1 MLKDDFFTIS
11 EMNIEGN
18 SINAFLEINEKHII
32 FQWYFPDHPL
42 VPGVCIFQM
51 LKELAEL
58 SSGQELQ
65 LTKASEIKFL
75 GIIDPNE
82 KKILQMNLNYE
93 KENEGINVSA
103 SLLNDVSVCFKFKGI
118 FKVLESVE

>member
-1 MLKDDFFTIS
+1 MLNDDFFTIK

-18 SINAFLEINEKHII
+18 SINAIVEINEKHKI
-32 FQWYFPDHPL
+32 FQGHFPEHPV

-51 LKELAEL
+51 MKEIAEL
-58 SSGQELQ
+58 SSGQKLQ

-82 KKILQMNLNYE
+82 KKTLRMNLNYE
-93 KENEGINVSA
+93 KENGGINVSA
-103 SLLNDVSVCFKFKGI
+103 SLLKESSICFKFKGT
-118 FKVLESVE
+118 FKILE

>member
-1 MLKDDFFTIS
+1 MLKDDFFTII
-11 EMNIEGN
+11 EINKEGN
-18 SINAFLEINEKHII
+18 SINAIVEINENHSI
-32 FQWYFPDHPL
+32 FKGHFPEHPV

-51 LKELAEL
+51 VKEIAEL

-82 KKILQMNLNYE
+82 KKPIRMSLNYE
-93 KENEGINVSA
+93 KENEGINFSA
-103 SLLNDVSVCFKFKGI
+103 ILLKDTSVCFKFKGI
-118 FKVLESVE
+118 FKILKSAE

>member
-1 MLKDDFFTIS
+1 MLKDDFFTIT

-18 SINAFLEINEKHII
+18 SINAILKINENHAI
-32 FQWYFPDHPL
+32 FQGHFPEHPV

-51 LKELAEL
+51 VKELAEL
-58 SSGQELQ
+58 SSSQELQ

-75 GIIDPNE
+75 GVIDPNE
-82 KKILQMNLNYE
+82 KKTLQLSLNYE

-103 SLLNDVSVCFKFKGI
+103 SLLKETSVCFKFKGI
-118 FKVLESVE
+118 FKILESAE